1 MNLFGKTFGLKSS
14 EMARLEQISR
24 RKILPNEILP
34 HDIAVLLTTLSSE
47 IGRQIGLLISR
58 EGEIYAILIGDNR
71 ELLIPDLSQ
80 FRAIKRGLRGIR
92 LVHTHIKN
100 EPLSEDDLTDLAML
114 RLDLMVAIGVL
125 PNGLPDLIYMAH
137 LLPPNKEG
145 KIYQV
150 DPPVSIHQ
158 VDASA
163 TAFLETI
170 YAEFDAQV
178 RMVTTQDKKERALL
192 ISASVQSKIVQE
204 ESLEELAEL
213 ARSANLNPI
222 ESIVQRLHELHPK
235 FLLGSGK
242 IKEVIMKALQMQADL
257 LIFNQTLTSLQTK
270 AIGEVTEM
278 KVLDRTALI
287 LDIFAQRAVTREAQ
301 VQVELAQL
309 RYRLPRLHERST
321 SLSRLTGGIGGR
333 GPGETRL
340 EVDRRRTQDKI
351 THLEKEMKT
360 LSQGRTQRRTK
371 RASQQIPVLSI
382 VGYTNAGKST
392 LLNTLTKSD
401 VKTENLLFSTL
412 DTSTRRLHFSREG
425 VTTPARVA
433 LLTDTVGFIEAIP
446 PDLLDAFQSTLDELK
461 DAHLL
466 IHVVDI
472 HSPRFE
478 AHIQAVHDILNK
490 LKIEKTGQVLVF
502 NKIDLMDKERAENL
516 CKRYDAI
523 GISALNSETVRPLL
537 LEIEKRVWQK
547 KEKEK

>member
-1 MNLFGKTFGLKSS
+1 
-14 EMARLEQISR
+14 MARLEQISR
-24 RKILPNEILP
+24 RKIPPGEILP
-34 HDIAVLLTTLSSE
+34 HELAVLLTTLSSE
-47 IGRQIGLLISR
+47 TKRQIGLLISR
-58 EGEIYAILIGDNR
+58 EGEIYAVLIGDNR

-92 LVHTHIKN
+92 LVHTHLKN

-114 RLDLMVAIGVL
+114 RLDLMVAVGVL
-125 PNGLPDLIYMAH
+125 PNGLPDLVYMAH
-137 LLPPNKEG
+137 LLPPNQEE

-158 VDASA
+158 FDASS

-170 YAEFDAQV
+170 YTAFDAQV
-178 RMVTTQDKKERALL
+178 RTITTQDKKERALL
-192 ISASVQSKIVQE
+192 ISVSLQSKVIQE

-222 ESIVQRLHELHPK
+222 DTIVQRPHDLHPK

-321 SLSRLTGGIGGR
+321 SMSRLTGGIGGR

-340 EVDRRRTQDKI
+340 EVDRRRAQDKI
-351 THLEKEMKT
+351 AHLEKEMKT
-360 LSQGRTQRRTK
+360 LSQGRSQRRTK
-371 RASQQIPVLSI
+371 RASQRIPIISI

-401 VKTENLLFSTL
+401 VKTENILFSTL
-412 DTSTRRLHFSREG
+412 DTSTRRLYFAQGRE
-425 VTTPARVA
+425 V
-433 LLTDTVGFIEAIP
+433 LLTDTVGFIEALP

-461 DAHLL
+461 DASLL

-472 HSPRFE
+472 HSAQFE
-478 AHIQAVHDILNK
+478 MHIHAVHDIFNRLD
-490 LKIEKTGQVLVF
+490 IEKTSQLLVF
-502 NKIDLMDKERAENL
+502 NKIDLLDKEHADNL
-516 CKRYDAI
+516 CKRYGAI
-523 GISALNSETVRPLL
+523 GISALRADTVGSLL
-537 LEIEKRVWQK
+537 LEIEKRVWQNK
-547 KEKEK
+547 GKQ

>member
-1 MNLFGKTFGLKSS
+1 
-14 EMARLEQISR
+14 MARLEQISR
-24 RKILPNEILP
+24 RKIRPNEILP
-34 HDIAVLLTTLSSE
+34 HDIALLLTTLSSE

-58 EGEIYAILIGDNR
+58 EGEIYAVIIGSNQ

-92 LVHTHIKN
+92 LVHTHLKN

-125 PNGLPDLIYMAH
+125 PNGLPDRIYMAH
-137 LLPPNKEG
+137 LLPPNKAG

-150 DPPVSIHQ
+150 DPPLLIHQ
-158 VDASA
+158 MDRSG

-170 YAEFDAQV
+170 YAAFDVQA
-178 RMVTTQDKKERALL
+178 RTVTTKDKKERAML
-192 ISASVQSKIVQE
+192 ISVALQSKMVQE

-213 ARSANLNPI
+213 ARSAQLNPI
-222 ESIVQRLHELHPK
+222 ESIIQRPHYLHPK

-287 LDIFAQRAVTREAQ
+287 LDIFAQRAISREAQ

-340 EVDRRRTQDKI
+340 EIDRRRTQDKI
-351 THLEKEMKT
+351 AHLEKEMKT
-360 LSQGRTQRRTK
+360 LSQGRAQRRTK
-371 RASQQIPVLSI
+371 RASQRIPILSI

-401 VKTENLLFSTL
+401 VQTENLLFSTL
-412 DTSTRRLHFSREG
+412 DTSTRRLHFAQGRE
-425 VTTPARVA
+425 A

-446 PDLLDAFQSTLDELK
+446 PDLLDAFQSTLDELQ
-461 DAHLL
+461 DANLL
-466 IHVVDI
+466 IHLVDI
-472 HSPRFE
+472 HSSRFE
-478 AHIQAVHDILNK
+478 SHIQAVHDILNK
-490 LKIEKTGQVLVF
+490 LGVGEKSQLLVF
-502 NKIDLMDKERAENL
+502 NKIDLIDPAYVGNL
-516 CKRYDAI
+516 CRRYEAI
-523 GISALNSETVRPLL
+523 GISALNSETVRPLF
-537 LEIEKRVWQK
+537 LEIEKRVWK
-547 KEKEK
+547 